1 MKSTKYKSLAHTNTC
16 SSPILP
22 LQKQA
27 AIAPM
32 PSKIGAAGLVSCP
45 AHGEIQP
52 YSQVLL
58 QAHSADA
65 VNSPLWH
72 QHSLLILAILTLE
85 LQCACLP
92 CIMEELWTVT
102 PCPLSRHTG
111 LLTVSDISLVQL
123 PDGAGR
129 TGKPAVKAGK
139 NLN

>member
-1 MKSTKYKSLAHTNTC
+1 MCFNSYEKHQVQVSSSHKHMFFTYTTTTKTNCHCTHVIQNRRC
-16 SSPILP
+16 WFGVL
-22 LQKQA
+22 L
-27 AIAPM
+27 
-32 PSKIGAAGLVSCP
+32 P

-72 QHSLLILAILTLE
+72 QHSLLILAVLTLE

-102 PCPLSRHTG
+102 ACPLSRHTG
-111 LLTVSDISLVQL
+111 LLTVSDMS
-123 PDGAGR
+123 
-129 TGKPAVKAGK
+129 
-139 NLN
+139 